1 MEFIQEILLQTWE
14 TLREMSPFLLFG
26 FLIAGIL
33 YVFIKPEL
41 VERHLGGRGVSQ
53 VVKASLLGVPLP
65 LCSCGVIP
73 VAASLRQHGAGK
85 GATKTSRGTTA

>member
-65 LCSCGVIP
+65 LFSYGGSALVTSL
-73 VAASLRQHGAGK
+73 VALGLLMNVSMR
-85 GATKTSRGTTA
+85 RYVF